1 MSIKQHLIIKNLGP
15 IKNCEI
21 DLTKMIVLDGPQAA
35 GKSTV
40 AKAIFFFRTVK
51 NDIVDSIINPY
62 FDPAVESDIK
72 LRRCIHKKNVVK

>member
-1 MSIKQHLIIKNLGP
+1 MNTKQHLVIKNLGP

-51 NDIVDSIINPY
+51 NDIVD
-62 FDPAVESDIK
+62 
-72 LRRCIHKKNVVK
+72 L